1 MSKNDDESMSTIS
14 DLDIQNH
21 GIPLMRQ
28 YANGSNPYHD
38 YSPPL
43 SPVNSNSEFMPN
55 SPRRE
60 RKSDYGMFDK
70 YFEDDVLNW
79 FNFIDNKKKA
89 KLITILA
96 ESMCYPNLFGYLN
109 DKNIEH
115 RSTNLVGPLNDK
127 NIDHRSKPVDLSN
140 PPIRNPFRLGRQSKE
155 YNEQEQTPLLERYLK

>member
-14 DLDIQNH
+14 DLDIQTH
-21 GIPLMRQ
+21 SIPLIRQ
-28 YANGSNPYHD
+28 YATGSNPYHD

-43 SPVNSNSEFMPN
+43 SPVNRNSEFMPN

-70 YFEDDVLNW
+70 YFEEDVLNW

-96 ESMCYPNLFGYLN
+96 ESMCYPNLFN
-109 DKNIEH
+109 NSINEQH
-115 RSTNLVGPLNDK
+115 VEN
-127 NIDHRSKPVDLSN
+127 RSKPVDLSN
-140 PPIRNPFRLGRQSKE
+140 PPIRIPFRLGRQSKE
-155 YNEQEQTPLLERYLK
+155 CDSELSPLLEKDN

>member
-21 GIPLMRQ
+21 SIPLIRQ
-28 YANGSNPYHD
+28 YATGSNPYHD

-96 ESMCYPNLFGYLN
+96 ESMCYPNLFN
-109 DKNIEH
+109 NSINEQH
-115 RSTNLVGPLNDK
+115 VEN
-127 NIDHRSKPVDLSN
+127 RSKPVDLSN
-140 PPIRNPFRLGRQSKE
+140 PPIRIPFRLGRQSKE
-155 YNEQEQTPLLERYLK
+155 CDSELSPLLEKDN